1 MAVTVKITTFI
12 NSRMFATTD
21 YDENGALSLVALSPL
36 FQDGGSLMAVD
47 RAPLKPADA
56 SVPVIAPLQQ

>member
-1 MAVTVKITTFI
+1 MAVTVKTTTFI

-21 YDENGALSLVALSPL
+21 YDENLLSLVALSPL
-36 FQDGGSLMAVD
+36 FQDGGPLMAVD

-56 SVPVIAPLQQ
+56 SVPVVAPLQQ